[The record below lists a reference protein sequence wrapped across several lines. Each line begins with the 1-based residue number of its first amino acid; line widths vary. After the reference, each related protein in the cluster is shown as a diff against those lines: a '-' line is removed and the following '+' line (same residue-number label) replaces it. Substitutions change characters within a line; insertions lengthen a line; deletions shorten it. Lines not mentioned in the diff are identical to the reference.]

1 MSGSDRQ
8 PEAPP
13 TRGRTIRWWARFYD
27 LASWAMLLGRGPAIR
42 EKTLEVARL
51 APGQHLLDVG
61 CGTGTLALA
70 AWRRLQPEGKVFGID
85 ASPEMIE
92 MARQKA
98 EKRAMRV
105 SFQLS
110 AIEDLPFPD
119 ASFDVVLSSFM
130 LHHLPEDVRRQG
142 FAQVLRVLKPG
153 GRFLAVDLAD
163 STSSLIGRL
172 TRVFGHAMPRGYV
185 EGLVSE
191 IRAAGFENVR
201 EVESSFHYLAF
212 LEANRPDRIDYAER
226 AA

>member
-1 MSGSDRQ
+1 MGDVVGTGAGD
-8 PEAPP
+8 PGEDA
-13 TRGRTIRWWARFYD
+13 
-27 LASWAMLLGRGPAIR
+27 
-42 EKTLEVARL
+42 EVARL

-70 AWRRLQPEGKVFGID
+70 AWRRLQPAGKVFGID

-92 MARQKA
+92 LARQKA

-110 AIEDLPFPD
+110 AIEELPFPD

-130 LHHLPEDVRRQG
+130 LHHLPEDVKRQG

-163 STSSLIGRL
+163 STGSLIGRL

-212 LEANRPDRIDYAER
+212 LKANRPDPAVS
-226 AA
+226 